1 MIPALVTLAVTAVV
15 ANAYPNAEPVVAIQR
30 SWRRVLAGRA
40 GAATVIQRIARGFHL
55 RFQTRRVVNYR
66 GDFLQHGPWYLS
78 PFHLLDLRRFDNAM
92 ENASAMDLMNGMVP
106 IFPRHMNWQA
116 FIRPLWA

>member
-40 GAATVIQRIARGFHL
+40 ATVIQRFARGYNL

-66 GDFLQHGPWYLS
+66 GAFLDHGWYYMS
-78 PFHLLDLRRFDNAM
+78 PFHLLDLRRDELA
-92 ENASAMDLMNGMVP
+92 EGDLEWPQWNMGHRSIWSIMRITHN
-106 IFPRHMNWQA
+106 
-116 FIRPLWA
+116 

>member
-30 SWRRVLAGRA
+30 RWRRVLGGR
-40 GAATVIQRIARGFHL
+40 AATVIQRFARGYNL

-78 PFHLLDLRRFDNAM
+78 PFHLLDLRRFDNTM
-92 ENASAMDLMNGMVP
+92 ENAAADTMVP
-106 IFPRHMNWQA
+106 ILPRHMNWQA